1 MRRFGLLFV
10 ALALS
15 APAAVGGQDR
25 PILVLNADGHTDG
38 ITAVLFTPDG
48 KRLISASRDK
58 TVRIWDVA
66 GGELLRVLRPAVGPG
81 PIGTLSAAA
90 LAPDGKT
97 LLVCAR
103 GARENAYP
111 IYVINLDTERIE
123 RVLDGHEKVVTGLA
137 FSGDGKWLASGSED
151 ATVRIWNPQTGACER
166 TLSHRKDATTV
177 VHALAWS
184 PDGKRLA
191 SAGTDGVRV
200 WAVSPGKEELWLRDA
215 HTDGQVYVTVFVAW
229 SPDGRTIATG
239 SVDRTIRLWTPE
251 GKVRQRYHD
260 DGMYYGAGLAFTRDS
275 RSLRFRSSLLD
286 VATGKVRALNQSNG
300 SSVLSPDESVV
311 AVKQGHTLSLY
322 TAAGTPLHR
331 LGGEL
336 RMPVSVGWGGDGKA
350 IGWGYDGGVP
360 GNNELHALE
369 QFLDLTSWEMGEKP
383 AAPYHQAQVTRTDVA
398 LVRAR
403 PPKEGVSVVKG
414 EETLR
419 VLESYY
425 YNPFYCWTFI
435 PGSNHVLI
443 GGNYGLYLFDFRTG
457 QRVRAWEDRN
467 RVLAV
472 SPSPDGRYVLSASQD
487 QTIRVWD
494 LRDDQPL
501 LSLFF
506 RGHDWIAWT
515 SEGYYAASPG
525 GEKLMGW
532 YVSNGPERM
541 GTFYPAA
548 QFRKALYRPDVI
560 KRLLEAGSVEK
571 ALALAD
577 GERGRASER
586 TEVGK
591 VLPPR
596 VAITAPDKAG
606 LKLSTPGLEVRARA
620 TSVGEYPV
628 TALRLLVDGRPYQG
642 QAGVKRLAEPRRGA
656 VEEAWAVQLTPG
668 RHRLAAQADSAVS
681 QGTSEEVEVAY
692 VEESRPELDLPR
704 LYVLAVGVSAY
715 PGDLRLNYAA
725 KDAQAV
731 EQVFRE
737 KSRLMFQKVET
748 RLLTDREATRGGIL
762 KGLNWL
768 RKEMTQRDVGVFFFA
783 GHGQKDSDG
792 RFYLLPVDVDTD
804 NLVATGVAD
813 DDLKK
818 MLAGMPGRVIALLDA
833 CHAGAVG
840 GDRRRALRALTDDL
854 VRDLVTDDYGVV
866 VMASAMGRE
875 FALESN
881 QDRHGYFT
889 LALVEALSGKA
900 ANKEGVVYLTDLDA
914 YVTERVKELT
924 KGRQHPVTAKPTTV
938 RSFPLARP

>member
-1 MRRFGLLFV
+1 MRRLCCWLLCLALPAA
-10 ALALS
+10 ALAQ
-15 APAAVGGQDR
+15 GGPEK

-58 TVRIWDVA
+58 TVRVWDVA

-81 PIGTLSAAA
+81 PIGSLSAAA

-103 GARENAYP
+103 GAGENAYP
-111 IYVINLDTERIE
+111 IYAINLETERIE
-123 RVLDGHEKVVTGLA
+123 RVFDGHEKVVTRLA
-137 FSGDGKWLASGSED
+137 FSGDGKRLASGSED

-166 TLSHRKDATTV
+166 ILSHRKDATTV
-177 VHALAWS
+177 VHDLAWS

-191 SAGTDGVRV
+191 SAGTDGLRV
-200 WAVSPGKEELWLRDA
+200 WAVSPGKEDLWLRDA
-215 HTDGQVYVTVFVAW
+215 HTDGKVYVTLFVAW

-275 RSLRFRSSLLD
+275 RSLRFGSSLLD
-286 VATGKVRALNQSNG
+286 VATGKVRALNPSSG
-300 SSVLSPDESVV
+300 RSVLSPDESVV
-311 AVKQGHTLSLY
+311 AVRQGHALSLY
-322 TAAGTPLHR
+322 TAAGTLLHR

-336 RMPVSVGWGGDGKA
+336 RTPVSVGWSGDGKA

-360 GNNELHALE
+360 ENNERHALE
-369 QFLDLTSWEMGEKP
+369 QFLDLTSWEMGGKP
-383 AAPYHQAQVTRTDVA
+383 GTPYHQAQVTRDGIA

-443 GGNYGLYLFDFRTG
+443 GGNYGLYLFDFHTG

-472 SPSPDGRYVLSASQD
+472 SPSPDGRYALSASQD
-487 QTIRVWD
+487 ETIRVWD

-506 RGHDWIAWT
+506 RGNDWIAWT

-577 GERGRASER
+577 RERGRASER

-606 LKLSTPGLEVRARA
+606 LKLSRQGLEVRARA
-620 TSVGEYPV
+620 TSVGEHPV

-642 QAGVKRLAEPRRGA
+642 QAAKKVAVPRLGA
-656 VEEAWAVQLTPG
+656 VEEAWTVQLTPG
-668 RHRLAAQADSAVS
+668 RHRLAVQADSAVS
-681 QGTSEEVEVAY
+681 QGTSDEVEVTY
-692 VEESRPELDLPR
+692 VEEARPDVELPR
-704 LYVLAVGVSAY
+704 LYVLAVGVSDY
-715 PGDLRLNYAA
+715 PGDLKLNYAA

-748 RLLTDREATRGGIL
+748 RLLTDREATRGGVL

-768 RKEMTQRDVGVFFFA
+768 RKEMTQRDVAVFFFA

-840 GDRRRALRALTDDL
+840 GDRRRALSALTDDL

-866 VMASAMGRE
+866 TMASAMGRE

-881 QDRHGYFT
+881 QERHGYFT
-889 LALVEALSGKA
+889 LALVEGLSGKA
-900 ANKEGVVYLTDLDA
+900 SNKEGVVYLAGLDA
-914 YVTERVKELT
+914 YVTDRVKELT
-924 KGRQHPVTAKPTTV
+924 GGRQHPVTAKPTSV
-938 RSFPLARP
+938 RSFPLAKP